1 MDEYIVI
8 IGLLIPFAGTCL
20 GSSLALFMKKE
31 LGEKTQKLLLGF
43 TAGIMVAASI
53 WSLLIPAIDMSTGGK
68 VGSSFSWIFNRNIFL
83 TITRSYNS
91 SFTYRKNR
99 GRRTEDQT

>member
-1 MDEYIVI
+1 MDEYIII
-8 IGLLIPFAGTCL
+8 IGLLIPFVGTCL

-53 WSLLIPAIDMSTGGK
+53 WSLLIPAIDMSTGVK
-68 VGSSFSWIFNRNIFL
+68 WVPALVGFLMGIFFLLIFL
-83 TITRSYNS
+83 TSV
-91 SFTYRKNR
+91 
-99 GRRTEDQT
+99 QH